1 MRSVGFGLLA
11 LVCAACTSTTSNGPH
26 AQSPERQA
34 EAEYDLAREYFNKGS
49 PREAL
54 GHVLKAIHL
63 DDGNVKALYYT
74 GAIYLSFC
82 AGDLGLKAP
91 DCEMNQAESYARK
104 TLERDP
110 NFREARNMLGNI
122 LILEAKYKEAIIAL
136 EPLVKDP
143 SYTAIHLAWGNLGWA
158 QVQEGRLEDGIAS
171 LRNAITQPKFCV
183 GFYHLGLAY
192 ERKGDLASAEQNL
205 TSALQVDSPDCQNLQ
220 DAWRERAEVRLKLGH
235 TEQACGDLGKCHDL
249 SGTTEAGRSCAA
261 ELLRVACPQKP
272 QEKPSG
278 VATELGPTGR
288 LT

>member
-1 MRSVGFGLLA
+1 MA
-11 LVCAACTSTTSNGPH
+11 LVCAACVACTSTTSNGPH

-34 EAEYDLAREYFNKGS
+34 EAEYDLAREYFNKNN

-54 GHVLKAIHL
+54 GHALKAIHL

-82 AGDLGLKAP
+82 AGDAGLKAP

-122 LILEAKYKEAIIAL
+122 LILEEKYKEAIAAL

-158 QVQEGRLEDGIAS
+158 QVQVGRLDDGIAS
-171 LRNAITQPKFCV
+171 LRNAVTQPKFCV
-183 GFYHLGLAY
+183 GYYHLGVAY
-192 ERKGDLASAEQNL
+192 KRKGDLSSAEQNL
-205 TSALQVDSPDCQNLQ
+205 TTAIEVQSPECQTLQE
-220 DAWRERAEVRLKLGH
+220 AWRERAEVRLRLGH
-235 TEQACGDLGKCHDL
+235 TEQACADLGKCHDM
-249 SGTTEAGRSCAA
+249 SGATDAGKSCGAD
-261 ELLRVACPQKP
+261 LLKTCPAKP

-278 VATELGPTGR
+278 VATELGSAGR